1 MPSPARPRGRDGSVR
16 RERLLR
22 AALELYASQGLLGT
36 TTPALAA
43 RAGVAEGTIYRHFR
57 SKEHLYNEVYRR
69 AVRWALDQLRSVEV
83 EAPRRV
89 PDRLAA
95 LARRLL
101 EGAERD
107 PATLRMLLGVPGAGV
122 LDESSRTLER
132 EFKDALVQLVAA
144 GKSDGLIRAG
154 PAELWASVWLALVS
168 HAADRVCRGEWTA
181 AHTQAALVLEAAWQA
196 IAAPSPGST
205 SAGGEPPV
213 PAPSGPSG
221 SGHPPAV

>member
-1 MPSPARPRGRDGSVR
+1 VR

-22 AALELYASQGLLGT
+22 AALELYASHGLLGT

-57 SKEHLYNEVYRR
+57 SKQHLFNEVYRR
-69 AVRWALDQLRSVEV
+69 VVRWALDQLRIV
-83 EAPRRV
+83 EAEVPRRV

-107 PATLRMLLGVPGAGV
+107 PPTLRMLFGVRDVGA
-122 LDESSRTLER
+122 LDESSRALEL
-132 EFKDALVQLVAA
+132 EFKGALVQLVAA

-154 PAELWASVWLALVS
+154 PAELWASVWLALVG
-168 HAADRVCRGEWTA
+168 HAVDRVCRGEWTA
-181 AHTQAALVLEAAWQA
+181 GHSQATLVLEAAWQA
-196 IAAPSPGST
+196 IAALSPGST
-205 SAGGEPPV
+205 SAGGEPLV

-221 SGHPPAV
+221 SGHPPAA